1 MTARILSTRSP
12 AGQLLTVERLN
23 SCTSTTAYLETIARH
38 EGRSGYVVVCD
49 NVTGQDAALPPEKPG
64 ESTLFVSILL
74 RPSLAPGRSV
84 YLTALSALALAK
96 AAERHSPYK
105 PQIAWVSDV
114 YTENKKKLGEVT
126 LRSAL
131 HPSGLGY
138 LYITVNFALRI
149 TEAFAGKLP
158 DVVESVFSQHKTTLT
173 ERIADTLITEFFT
186 LYEANQPQDNTD
198 DEQKENAFLDEYRER
213 AVLRNRRIRVLQNGR
228 RLSAGVIGIDDNACL
243 VVATRRGKSIT
254 LRSRLEIVDKRRDH
268 LLAKLAAIRAKKAAA
283 KEKAERKEQRA
294 QARLAKKQAAA
305 EEKQKSE

>member
-1 MTARILSTRSP
+1 MTARIFSTRSP
-12 AGQLLTVERLN
+12 AGQLLTVERLS

-74 RPSLAPGRSV
+74 RPSLTPGRSV
-84 YLTALSALALAK
+84 YLTALSALALAR
-96 AAERHSPYK
+96 AAERNSPYK

-114 YTENKKKLGEVT
+114 YTESKKKLGEVT

-149 TEAFAGKLP
+149 TAEFAGKLP
-158 DVVESVFSQHKTTLT
+158 DIVESVFSQHKTTLS

-186 LYEANQPQDNTD
+186 LYEANQPQDNAD
-198 DEQKENAFLDEYRER
+198 DAQKENGFLDEYRER
-213 AVLRNRRIRVLQNGR
+213 TFLRSRIRVLQNGR
-228 RLSAGVIGIDDNACL
+228 RLSANVIGVDDNACL
-243 VVATRRGKSIT
+243 VVTTRRG
-254 LRSRLEIVDKRRDH
+254 RSMTIHSRSEIVDKRRDR
-268 LLAKLAAIRAKKAAA
+268 LLARLAAIRAKKAAA
-283 KEKAERKEQRA
+283 KEKAARKEQKK
-294 QARLAKKQAAA
+294 QARLAKKAST
-305 EEKQKSE
+305 KR